1 MKLLIADDEPSV
13 RSLVHVTLEGDEHTI
28 FEASDG
34 VEALEVARS
43 EHPNLVLLDIMMPKL
58 DGLTVCRAIKSDP
71 ATSGTVVVMLTAQAQ
86 DRDRDQGLAAGADDY
101 FTKPFSPLAL
111 LNMVER
117 VRKARPGPGGSAPG
131 RW

>member
-28 FEASDG
+28 LEASDG

-43 EHPNLVLLDIMMPKL
+43 EHPSLVLLDIMMPRL
-58 DGLTVCRAIKSDP
+58 DGLAVCRAIKSDP
-71 ATSGTVVVMLTAQAQ
+71 DTSGTVVVMLTAQAQ

-117 VRKARPGPGGSAPG
+117 VRETRPGPGH
-131 RW
+131 R